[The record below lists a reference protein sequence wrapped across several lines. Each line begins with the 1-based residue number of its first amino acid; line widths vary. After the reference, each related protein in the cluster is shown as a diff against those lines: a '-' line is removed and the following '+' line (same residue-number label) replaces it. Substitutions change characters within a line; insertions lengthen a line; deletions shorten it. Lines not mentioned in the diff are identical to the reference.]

1 MNLRARCPHCQQDQ
15 PVAAGTDTQA
25 ALQCRSCGQDFVPHK
40 HLFVSMQPPDAKPL
54 AKQPVDLPLDAVA
67 QDATA
72 TELARAST
80 RPTRRWWWACG
91 LLAATLLLQGVVQQ
105 RLWLAAISPWFH
117 SGLQSVCAVAGCE
130 VSAPLMLSEIAVIS
144 SGFDQQPTGEFL
156 LSLHLR
162 HERSH
167 EVATPFV
174 ELTLTDDFDRA
185 LVRKVFS
192 PQQLGLPQAL
202 AAGTGAQIAHR
213 LLLDP
218 ELQPHVSGFRIEL
231 FYP

>member
-1 MNLRARCPHCQQDQ
+1 
-15 PVAAGTDTQA
+15 
-25 ALQCRSCGQDFVPHK
+25 
-40 HLFVSMQPPDAKPL
+40 
-54 AKQPVDLPLDAVA
+54 
-67 QDATA
+67 
-72 TELARAST
+72 
-80 RPTRRWWWACG
+80 
-91 LLAATLLLQGVVQQ
+91 LLVVTLLLQVVMQQ
-105 RLWLAAISPWFH
+105 RHWLAAISPWFRT
-117 SGLQSVCAVAGCE
+117 GLQTVCAVAGCE
-130 VSAPLMLSEIAVIS
+130 VSAPMMLSEVTVIS

-167 EVATPFV
+167 EVATPFI

-192 PQQLGLPQAL
+192 PQQLDLPPVL
-202 AAGTGAQIAHR
+202 VAGTGVSTEYR
-213 LLLDP
+213 LMLDA